1 MSHVLPH
8 LPQNTSARSLSP
20 TSPVFRP
27 YSPSLSCL
35 VSAHSGLECETLR
48 DPRRSGGYTKSASP
62 TGYEP
67 KLTQSGDFGPR
78 QEYRDRSVPNT
89 RKNSGRWLAKSFHR
103 RYGGDWKFW
112 CRHALRPIKETLRL
126 RFSRK
131 HCRNQKQNKTQVQIV
146 LKPTTLKERER
157 RERESL
163 KSNSSQDP
171 RASGNPDAVFSSR
184 SDEPGNQVESSMF
197 KYADPSELWRSLL
210 DGSEDHLLS
219 QARSELMR
227 QEHQVGS
234 LNSCIN
240 ELQFSNRL
248 ILKDWNCKT
257 LIQGF
262 FESRREQVRLQ
273 EELSLKE
280 KVLRDNQTRSIHE
293 MEEVK
298 RAQELRVDDSSV
310 QKLRESYETIQRLTS
325 QMQEMQEQMNSMNDS
340 REFQE
345 VESNHSGRLS
355 HVPSQPPS
363 IPSSRSF
370 LSRDKRLPPDTWNTS
385 GPLENVFGNKFS
397 TFDSSP
403 KASSRNSNVRHQ
415 ERQKQFHEQWEQ
427 GPLSQERIKGTI
439 PMSMFARRPSTI
451 SSLFPVDL
459 PQNPTVGQQKLQIS
473 ELSFDKFPTPSTFLC
488 WKIRFKNQVTTCYDF
503 PSEAMSR
510 IK

>member
-157 RERESL
+157 ERERAWSQIHL
-163 KSNSSQDP
+163 KIHERLGIRMQCFHQEATNREIRSKVLCSNMLIRQNCEDLFLMVVKITCSVRRDLNLWDKNIKLDLSI
-171 RASGNPDAVFSSR
+171 AVSMSFSSATGSYSRIGIARR
-184 SDEPGNQVESSMF
+184 SFRGFLNLEENKFVY
-197 KYADPSELWRSLL
+197 KKNYLWRKRF
-210 DGSEDHLLS
+210 SET
-219 QARSELMR
+219 
-227 QEHQVGS
+227 
-234 LNSCIN
+234 I
-240 ELQFSNRL
+240 RL
-248 ILKDWNCKT
+248 EVFTKW
-257 LIQGF
+257 
-262 FESRREQVRLQ
+262 
-273 EELSLKE
+273 
-280 KVLRDNQTRSIHE
+280 
-293 MEEVK
+293 EVK

-397 TFDSSP
+397 TFDSSQKHHQGIP
-403 KASSRNSNVRHQ
+403 MYDTKRDRNSSTSNGNRGLFRKSELREQFQCRCLQ
-415 ERQKQFHEQWEQ
+415 E
-427 GPLSQERIKGTI
+427 G
-439 PMSMFARRPSTI
+439 RRPLVHYFRSIFRRTPRLDSKNCKYRNCHSTN
-451 SSLFPVDL
+451 SLHL
-459 PQNPTVGQQKLQIS
+459 LHSYVG
-473 ELSFDKFPTPSTFLC
+473 
-488 WKIRFKNQVTTCYDF
+488 R
-503 PSEAMSR
+503 
-510 IK
+510 